1 MLFSTT
7 ERVFVSLKS
16 TIARLIAIMD
26 TVHTVHGGTEAK
38 WGYDSNACIQT
49 RQSVEWVHS

>member
-16 TIARLIAIMD
+16 TIARLTAIMD